1 MQEQDIRHP
10 REIQLCVL
18 MFSAQKMNN
27 CQCLSHCHSLVLL
40 LFHLSRCRLWNMLFC
55 SIFLFLISRVLFDKS
70 SPLVFL
76 SFYFRWCLCCSTWF
90 CLSLYPFLRQLQV
103 SPGWLLL
110 ALSLPARPL
119 RELTVFGYHC
129 LTKTKVNV
137 QTGLGLPRRQI
148 SRIAYLPY
156 LYFSWM

>member
-27 CQCLSHCHSLVLL
+27 CQSLSHCHSLVLL

-55 SIFLFLISRVLFDKS
+55 SIFLFLILRVLFDKS

-76 SFYFRWCLCCSTWF
+76 SFYFRWCLCCSIFRPDSVYLCTLSWGSSKSLLVDF
-90 CLSLYPFLRQLQV
+90 CSLCLCRPALSVSSLSLGITVWLKQRSMYRQ
-103 SPGWLLL
+103 GWDCPEGRL
-110 ALSLPARPL
+110 AA
-119 RELTVFGYHC
+119 
-129 LTKTKVNV
+129 
-137 QTGLGLPRRQI
+137 
-148 SRIAYLPY
+148 
-156 LYFSWM
+156 